1 MGLEKHVSTPTA
13 ILIGCAMIAVGL
25 FFGLRRD
32 ERELPPAPSPKA
44 SLAPAAPPA
53 PPPKEAPPAPPPVP
67 SAPRDELVR
76 QASKALDAQRPQ
88 LVARCWKPALV
99 KQAQPATAK
108 FVFIY
113 TFDAQGQQIGRGVAE
128 DRATARPDLT
138 ACILGMLQPLSIQPP
153 GANVQV
159 EVPFTLP

>member
-25 FFGLRRD
+25 FFGLHCG
-32 ERELPPAPSPKA
+32 ESETPPAPSPEA
-44 SLAPAAPPA
+44 SLAPAVPPA

-67 SAPRDELVR
+67 STPRDDIVR
-76 QASKALDAQRPQ
+76 QASKALEAQRPQ
-88 LVARCWKPALV
+88 LVERCWKPALA

-108 FVFIY
+108 FVFNY

-153 GANVQV
+153 GASILVD
-159 EVPFTLP
+159 VPLTLP